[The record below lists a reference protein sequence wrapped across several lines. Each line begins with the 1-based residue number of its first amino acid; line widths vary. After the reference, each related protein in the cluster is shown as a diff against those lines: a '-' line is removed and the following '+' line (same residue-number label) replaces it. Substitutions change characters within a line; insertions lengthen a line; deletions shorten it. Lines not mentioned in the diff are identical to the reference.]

1 MGEAKFCHKLARAI
15 ARGELR
21 VKARVG
27 RFQGLPLFLSL
38 LAPLYDL
45 LLRNPLDSELPQ
57 VPQVVGLNRILKF
70 EGRPRRVTNFAVT
83 PQRATGYGEQRPGP

>member
-15 ARGELR
+15 ARGELE
-21 VKARVG
+21 ARVG

-38 LAPLYDL
+38 LTPLYDL

-70 EGRPRRVTNFAVT
+70 EGRPRRVTNFAVA